1 MPTSDTAILCSN
13 LATGLHAAAQPLA
26 ILRASFGN
34 EEIES
39 MSWSE
44 LKELAN
50 SAAIHVERV
59 CALYS
64 YIEQLVSTESIKPQ
78 LTSMHIKPVLEDI
91 VDGVCLLFEDQ
102 GMSLN
107 LRVSDKCE
115 PVLIS
120 RVRTVQA
127 LSSALMIA
135 QTVSRAPDTIELT
148 ASPSLTDGVRV
159 DVRSAK
165 SHVEVLD
172 AEAKLRMD
180 IAETNIRSQGAT
192 FSWRLQPFNV
202 EIELRKAPQGHSA

>member
-1 MPTSDTAILCSN
+1 
-13 LATGLHAAAQPLA
+13 
-26 ILRASFGN
+26 
-34 EEIES
+34 